1 MRFAGWAARR
11 VLQQAFHIDPTK
23 KSCVQQYWC
32 SNDFSPLQ
40 SEFKIYFYPI
50 KHGSPLEHCS
60 EGLPCFIF
68 ILLCPVF
75 CRCRAAC
82 RKSCLRT
89 GPLAPF
95 AAHGGLR
102 RPLRSAHA
110 SALAL
115 RGRLRAKSR
124 AFSAV
129 ARKGGFAPL
138 PHAPAGA
145 VPHPFLAAFAAW
157 PALYCAKMQGFATA
171 SFSPDAS
178 FTSLPFSTVCS
189 ADADF
194 NWLSLSI

>member
-1 MRFAGWAARR
+1 M
-11 VLQQAFHIDPTK
+11 
-23 KSCVQQYWC
+23 
-32 SNDFSPLQ
+32 
-40 SEFKIYFYPI
+40 
-50 KHGSPLEHCS
+50 EHCS

-124 AFSAV
+124 AFSAG
-129 ARKGGFAPL
+129 ARKGGFAPFR
-138 PHAPAGA
+138 HAPAGA
-145 VPHPFLAAFAAW
+145 ITTPFWRHSPRGLHFTAQRCKALPPPSFPRTLLLLLYLFQQSVPQMRISIGFLSPSKISEHNKIRFFNWQSAAFYFIV
-157 PALYCAKMQGFATA
+157 LQQ
-171 SFSPDAS
+171 
-178 FTSLPFSTVCS
+178 FTSLCLTGDHQNTAIVPLVV
-189 ADADF
+189 AGA
-194 NWLSLSI
+194 

>member
-1 MRFAGWAARR
+1 MRFAEWTAHR
-11 VLQQAFHIDPTK
+11 VLQQASRIKPAK
-23 KSCVQQYWC
+23 KLRTAILCRQRLH
-32 SNDFSPLQ
+32 PLQ

-129 ARKGGFAPL
+129 ARKGGFAPFR
-138 PHAPAGA
+138 HAPAGA
-145 VPHPFLAAFAAW
+145 ITTPFWRHSPRGLHFAAQRCMTLPP
-157 PALYCAKMQGFATA
+157 PA
-171 SFSPDAS
+171 FSPDAS